1 MKIKEKIK
9 IELKND
15 QLEGAAIDMCYMI
28 SQTPSIQVSVSDLV
42 KLKQSFMALLES
54 EYEENEEDEEE

>member
-15 QLEGAAIDMCYMI
+15 QLDDAVIDMCYMI
-28 SQTPSIQVSVSDLV
+28 SQTPSIQVSVADLV
-42 KLKQSFMALLES
+42 KLKQSFIALLES
-54 EYEENEEDEEE
+54 EHEEDEEE

>member
-15 QLEGAAIDMCYMI
+15 QLDEAEKDKCYMNY
-28 SQTPSIQVSVSDLV
+28 QTP
-42 KLKQSFMALLES
+42 
-54 EYEENEEDEEE
+54 

>member
-15 QLEGAAIDMCYMI
+15 QLDDAAIDMCYMI
-28 SQTPSIQVSVSDLV
+28 SQTPSIQVSVTDLV
-42 KLKQSFMALLES
+42 KLKQSFIALLES
-54 EYEENEEDEEE
+54 

>member
-15 QLEGAAIDMCYMI
+15 QLNDAAIDMCYMI
-28 SQTPSIQVSVSDLV
+28 SQTPSIQVSVADLV
-42 KLKQSFMALLES
+42 KLKQSFIALLES